1 MTLLRIVLFVLVVG
15 ATCSAQ
21 SILPIGKNIDK
32 HIGRVFI
39 GIATKVGFKA
49 NGNGRG
55 ENFQYDGSAPF
66 LEVLEQKLRSE
77 ILKPYKGEENSPHAI
92 FVAADAKNGD
102 YRGVGGIGPEDEND
116 YFLLEKQGG
125 RLVIPEES
133 LRRALRSFRYYGAS
147 FQLTG
152 ITGFEATMRK
162 GERIVGFSTITQ
174 ENTWDNISCQIPSL
188 LNDIIAGVIGIP
200 RPLAISSDPERWWD
214 EEELTFWEGENFVV
228 VDGDGNLL
236 RRSVKLPSFIP
247 ALPLA
252 LAIEKNGSSVEVSLT
267 GEGAETATIEES
279 EDLVTWGPPYSLTP
293 LPETSVS
300 STRGGRHYVTTP
312 VTQRLYRVRPPSVEP
327 QTRN

>member
-1 MTLLRIVLFVLVVG
+1 MTLLRMLWFMLFVG
-15 ATCSAQ
+15 ACSAQ
-21 SILPIGKNIDK
+21 NILPIGKNIDK

-77 ILKPYKGEENSPHAI
+77 ILKPYKGEESSKHTI
-92 FVAADAKNGD
+92 FVAAYVRD
-102 YRGVGGIGPEDEND
+102 GVRLEAVEGTSPEND
-116 YFLLEKQGG
+116 DDYFFLEKQDG
-125 RLVIPEES
+125 RWVIPEES
-133 LRRALRSFRYYGAS
+133 LKKALRSFRYSLGIPYP
-147 FQLTG
+147 FKG
-152 ITGFEATMRK
+152 ITGFEVLVRK
-162 GERIVGFSTITQ
+162 GDQTAGLSTITQ
-174 ENTWDNISCQIPSL
+174 ENTMGEICRIPAL
-188 LNDIIAGVIGIP
+188 LAEMDDDFIHIP
-200 RPLAISSDPERWWD
+200 RPLAVPNDPERWWD

-236 RRSVKLPSFIP
+236 RRSLKLPSFIP
-247 ALPLA
+247 PIPLA

-312 VTQRLYRVRPPSVEP
+312 VTQRLYRVRPPVEP